1 MNEEV
6 TEQEQIE
13 QVDVAAAFRQMVD
26 ELTDQAKPGPTYF
39 ERRDHLEAIVVG
51 ILAKEHTFLL
61 GPPGTGKSELVR
73 VLCERIRRSR
83 YWEALLDR
91 QLPMESLF
99 GPIDLKAFEE
109 SGDWHR
115 RVDGYLPTAH
125 IAFLDEVG
133 KAGPAVL
140 NPMLTVL
147 NERMYHNNST
157 PMQCPLLSAV
167 GASNEELEEELSALW
182 DRWLLRLIIE
192 PIQEPKNL
200 ASLLSTASQVNQAE
214 PTTVDL
220 DDVHRA
226 TEEVAQVALPPG
238 VIDNVLQ
245 LRNELMEDQIAPS
258 DRRWKKAMRL
268 LQAHAYLYGRNTVEE
283 DDMGILRHV
292 LWDVAEQIPTVE
304 RKTLKLTSE
313 VTRQAM
319 EFQQQIS
326 EIEQTVETYHGQS
339 MEKRASYG
347 GEAKSKLDSIQKSV
361 DQLIEKG
368 HRQGKSTAKLEQVR
382 DQVRRVKTRVFVEC
396 LNVPEERAQ
405 RMG

>member
-6 TEQEQIE
+6 AEAE
-13 QVDVAAAFRQMVD
+13 QVDVAAALRQIID
-26 ELTDQAKPGPTYF
+26 ELCDQSKPGPTYF

-51 ILAKEHTFLL
+51 VLAKEHTFLL
-61 GPPGTGKSELVR
+61 GPPGTSKSEMVR
-73 VLCERIRRSR
+73 VLCDRIRRSR

-115 RVDGYLPTAH
+115 RVDGYLPTAD

-157 PMQCPLLSAV
+157 PMACPLLSAV
-167 GASNEELEEELSALW
+167 GASNEELEEELAALW
-182 DRWLLRLIIE
+182 DRWMLRLVIE

-200 ASLLSTASQVNQAE
+200 AALLSTASQANQAE

-220 DDVHRA
+220 EDVHRA
-226 TEEVAQVALPPG
+226 TEEVTQVKLPPG
-238 VIDNVLQ
+238 VIDTVLQ
-245 LRNELMEDQIAPS
+245 LRNELIEDQIKPS

-268 LQAHAYLYGRNTVEE
+268 LQAHAYLYGRDTVEE
-283 DDMGILRHV
+283 DDLGILRHA

-304 RKTLKLTSE
+304 RRTLRLTSE

-347 GEAKSKLDSIQKSV
+347 GEAKHKLDSIQKNV

-396 LNVPEERAQ
+396 LNVPEDRAQ

>member
-1 MNEEV
+1 MNE
-6 TEQEQIE
+6 QAE
-13 QVDVAAAFRQMVD
+13 QVDVAAAFRTIVD

-157 PMQCPLLSAV
+157 PMACPLLSAV

-200 ASLLSTASQVNQAE
+200 ASLLSTASQANQAD

-245 LRNELMEDQIAPS
+245 LRNELMEDQIKPS

-268 LQAHAYLYGRNTVEE
+268 LQAHAYLYGRDTVDE

-326 EIEQTVETYHGQS
+326 EIEQTLESYHGQS

-347 GEAKSKLDSIQKSV
+347 GEAKHKLDSIQKSV
-361 DQLIEKG
+361 DGLIEKG
-368 HRQGKSTAKLEQVR
+368 HRQGKSTAKLDQVR
-382 DQVRRVKTRVFVEC
+382 DQVRRVKTRVYVEA
-396 LNVPEERAQ
+396 LNVPEDRAQ